1 MFKTK
6 KVKQLEEDI
15 CYWKQKV
22 NELEEEMLL
31 IKTEKNEL
39 ENQLSQKDDEIMN
52 LQHVKKENEI
62 MKQYYKLDEE
72 PSIEVQARVLADLRI
87 HDMEYQHLLD
97 KIEENKKAMHM
108 VNMYIPMPF
117 PMWRGGL

>member
-31 IKTEKNEL
+31 IKTEKKEL
-39 ENQLSQKDDEIMN
+39 ENRLSQKDDEIMN

-62 MKQYYKLDEE
+62 MKQYYKLNED
-72 PSIEVQARVLADLRI
+72 PSIEVQARVLTDLRI
-87 HDMEYQHLLD
+87 HDMEYKYLLD
-97 KIEENKKAMHM
+97 KIEENKKAIQMI
-108 VNMYIPMPF
+108 NMYNSIP
-117 PMWRGGL
+117 LHLY